1 MGDNIHVIRV
11 PEPGDGEVRGLA
23 NLPYD
28 EEQAEG
34 DDGDD
39 VPELEDAGEPLLLA
53 ASSSDHSA
61 SSQATETPTV
71 AATSSRPIATPS
83 GVWVTTSRSVSD
95 GADSGLGEKSLYLY
109 LFIHI

>member
-34 DDGDD
+34 VDGDD

-71 AATSSRPIATPS
+71 AATSRPI
-83 GVWVTTSRSVSD
+83 TTVS
-95 GADSGLGEKSLYLY
+95 STILLRLRLREEEWLQCCV
-109 LFIHI
+109 